1 MAEYDKRIP
10 EKLQLL
16 RIALGG
22 KDDLGIFAYYP
33 STQQTNFAFPSFCLA
48 PATDAPDTMDIQGAI
63 EQRAAAINVLRVMLR
78 ILYSSLTI

>member
-48 PATDAPDTMDIQGAI
+48 PATDAPDTMDIQEAI
-63 EQRAAAINVLRVMLR
+63 
-78 ILYSSLTI
+78 